1 MYIDINCSTCP
12 GLGFVVLESMSKCE
26 KITVEQID
34 RESRQTDRQG
44 GRETD

>member
-12 GLGFVVLESMSKCE
+12 GLGFVVLESMSKML
-26 KITVEQID
+26 KITVEKID
-34 RESRQTDRQG
+34 RQTEQADIQE